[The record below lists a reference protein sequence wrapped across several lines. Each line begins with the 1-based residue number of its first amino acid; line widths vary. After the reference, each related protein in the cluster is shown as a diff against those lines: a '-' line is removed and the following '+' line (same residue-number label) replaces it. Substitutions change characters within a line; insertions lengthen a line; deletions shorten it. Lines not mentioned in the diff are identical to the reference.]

1 MKDMSLK
8 ARLCETPWTQ
18 YDKKKNDIA
27 TIGYDLL
34 TDYSNATTHGKV
46 LVYEVRRI
54 INGPHV
60 PKRET
65 DLRTREFLIKDP
77 SLQLKKKNTKPQLTI
92 YLSTLLK
99 GCKLLWKHRK
109 AMCMHSR

>member
-1 MKDMSLK
+1 MKDIYLK

-34 TDYSNATTHGKV
+34 TDCAGKV

-65 DLRTREFLIKDP
+65 DFANTRILD
-77 SLQLKKKNTKPQLTI
+77 
-92 YLSTLLK
+92 
-99 GCKLLWKHRK
+99 
-109 AMCMHSR
+109 

>member
-8 ARLCETPWTQ
+8 ARLCETPWTR
-18 YDKKKNDIA
+18 YDKKKNDVA

-60 PKRET
+60 HMYQSGKRICEH
-65 DLRTREFLIKDP
+65 EN
-77 SLQLKKKNTKPQLTI
+77 S
-92 YLSTLLK
+92 
-99 GCKLLWKHRK
+99 
-109 AMCMHSR
+109 

>member
-18 YDKKKNDIA
+18 HDKKKNDIA

-34 TDYSNATTHGKV
+34 TDYSKV

-65 DLRTREFLIKDP
+65 DFVKDP
-77 SLQLKKKNTKPQLTI
+77 SLQLKKKNTKPQRKI
-92 YLSTLLK
+92 YLSTLFK

-109 AMCMHSR
+109 ATCMRSR